1 MRKEIDSL
9 LKEAMLNK
17 DKVRVEVLRAIKT
30 AFMNWRTSADNI
42 GKELTDADEVK
53 ILLKMKSQREDSI
66 AQYKVV
72 GRNDLVES
80 ETNELNV
87 LLEYIPA
94 QTSEEDIINATKEI
108 ANEIKEVNGSVSM
121 KDMKNVLSKVQAK
134 YPTANGKIV
143 SDVLKSMI

>member
-121 KDMKNVLSKVQAK
+121 KDMKTVLSKVQAK

>member
-17 DKVRVEVLRAIKT
+17 DKVRIEVLRAIKT
-30 AFMNWRTSADNI
+30 AFMNWRTSADNV
-42 GKELTDADEVK
+42 GKEFTDADEVK

-108 ANEIKEVNGSVSM
+108 ANEIKETNGSVSM
-121 KDMKNVLSKVQAK
+121 KDMKTVLSKVQAK

>member
-1 MRKEIDSL
+1 MRKEIDNL

-94 QTSEEDIINATKEI
+94 QTSEEDIINVTKEI
-108 ANEIKEVNGSVSM
+108 ANEIKEANGSVSM
-121 KDMKNVLSKVQAK
+121 KDMRTVLSKVQEK

>member
-108 ANEIKEVNGSVSM
+108 ANEIKEANGSVSM
-121 KDMKNVLSKVQAK
+121 KDMKTVLSKVQAK

>member
-30 AFMNWRTSADNI
+30 AFMNWKTSADNV

-72 GRNDLVES
+72 GRNDLVEL

-108 ANEIKEVNGSVSM
+108 ANEIKEANGSVSM
-121 KDMKNVLSKVQAK
+121 KDMRTVLSKVQTK

>member
-30 AFMNWRTSADNI
+30 AFMNWRTSADNV

-87 LLEYIPA
+87 LMEYIPA
-94 QTSEEDIINATKEI
+94 QTSEEDIINVTKEI

-121 KDMKNVLSKVQAK
+121 KDMRTILSKVQAK

>member
-1 MRKEIDSL
+1 MRKEIDNL

-30 AFMNWRTSADNI
+30 AFMNWRTSADNV

-94 QTSEEDIINATKEI
+94 QTSEEDIINVTKEI
-108 ANEIKEVNGSVSM
+108 ANEIKETNGSVSM
-121 KDMKNVLSKVQAK
+121 KDMRTVLSKVQEK

>member
-30 AFMNWRTSADNI
+30 AFMNWRTSADNV

-87 LLEYIPA
+87 LMEYIPA
-94 QTSEEDIINATKEI
+94 QTSEEDIINVTKEI

-121 KDMKNVLSKVQAK
+121 KDMRTVLSKVQAK

>member
-1 MRKEIDSL
+1 MRKEIDNL

-30 AFMNWRTSADNI
+30 AFMNWRTSADNV

-94 QTSEEDIINATKEI
+94 QTSEEDIINVTKEI
-108 ANEIKEVNGSVSM
+108 ANEIKEANGSVSM
-121 KDMKNVLSKVQAK
+121 KDMRTVLSKVQEK